1 MPKTLMPGDNLNCYF
16 VDNEGQQSSSAIHA
30 LVVATKQSVYN
41 LDGNYTCILCIV
53 DESGGRLT
61 ASNYA
66 EAINLFAPPQE
77 CRFPVAWTALG
88 PTIDRP

>member
-1 MPKTLMPGDNLNCYF
+1 MKTLKPGDNLNCYI
-16 VDNEGQQSSSAIHA
+16 VDGNGQQSSSAIHA

-53 DESGGRLT
+53 DESGGKLT
-61 ASNYA
+61 DSNYA
-66 EAINLFAPPQE
+66 EAANLFQPPQE
-77 CRFPVAWTALG
+77 RSFPIVWTALG

>member
-1 MPKTLMPGDNLNCYF
+1 MKTLKPGDNLNCYIA
-16 VDNEGQQSSSAIHA
+16 NSNGQQSSCVIHA

-41 LDGNYTCILCIV
+41 LDGKYTCILCIV

-77 CRFPVAWTALG
+77 RRFPVAWTALG